1 METFGDWNDRSSI
14 LQAAKQAEDLR
25 YTALSNQQSLVF
37 ETVFSSPEKIVFLR
51 KAKQAGYF
59 IRVIF
64 VCTESPTINAAR
76 VAQRVM
82 EGGHD
87 VPIPKIISRYGKS
100 IQNARHSF
108 AIADQ
113 VYLYDNSRDG
123 EKPRLIARI
132 SEGVKLN
139 IIDESIPSWCAA
151 FIDT

>member
-1 METFGDWNDRSSI
+1 
-14 LQAAKQAEDLR
+14 LKR
-25 YTALSNQQSLVF
+25 YFHRQK
-37 ETVFSSPEKIVFLR
+37 KIDFLR